1 MEKNNNLFYNYN
13 ELKNELFILK
23 ALIRHYRKFLKN
35 SDNTKF
41 RMYWNVNYKYQ
52 NCLNDYFDKINKLLD
67 IKYEIKEINSIE
79 QDSYEDFIAN
89 YTEPMLEI

>member
-13 ELKNELFILK
+13 EVKNELFILK
-23 ALIRHYRKFLKN
+23 AHIRHCRKFLKN
-35 SDNTKF
+35 SDNSKY
-41 RMYWNVNYKYQ
+41 RIYWNVNYKYQ
-52 NCLNDYFDKINKLLD
+52 NYLNDYFDKINKLID

-79 QDSYEDFIAN
+79 QDNYEDFITN